1 MERKKKHENILILGA
16 GSFGTCLAQ
25 HLATLG
31 YKLQLYAR
39 STSLAESINEKN
51 LNFRYFPHEPL
62 HPSIKAISTLTQKAL
77 ESSSLVILAI
87 PTQSMRE
94 ALEPIKH
101 HLKSKLLLCVSK
113 GIEVDTL
120 QLPSD
125 ILFSLLG
132 ESAKEN
138 AVYLSGPSFAVEIMQ
153 KQPTAVT
160 VASYNKEY
168 AKVVQKIFHTPYF
181 RVYLSEDPVGV
192 EIAGAL
198 KNVIAIA
205 AGACTG
211 LGFKANSLAALI
223 TRGLSELSRIG
234 LAMGANS
241 LTFIGLAG
249 IGDLMLTCSSQKS
262 RNFRVGYLLASKKT
276 LEEAKQEL
284 GSVAEGIATAKA
296 AYILAE
302 KLGVRVSI
310 VTAVYRVLYENC
322 DLREAVNDLL
332 TGSAKSELE

>member
-1 MERKKKHENILILGA
+1 MFDLDVKLDGHFVKWTKNHLIKLQRERKLLPGVLQRVRRFKFSRHFFDDVIGRFRRILVT
-16 GSFGTCLAQ
+16 SRRVSVDS
-25 HLATLG
+25 
-31 YKLQLYAR
+31 KLKLM
-39 STSLAESINEKN
+39 SLARRLSINATGCLKRH
-51 LNFRYFPHEPL
+51 L
-62 HPSIKAISTLTQKAL
+62 
-77 ESSSLVILAI
+77 LVYV
-87 PTQSMRE
+87 R
-94 ALEPIKH
+94 
-101 HLKSKLLLCVSK
+101 V
-113 GIEVDTL
+113 EV
-120 QLPSD
+120 
-125 ILFSLLG
+125 
-132 ESAKEN
+132 
-138 AVYLSGPSFAVEIMQ
+138 
-153 KQPTAVT
+153 
-160 VASYNKEY
+160 
-168 AKVVQKIFHTPYF
+168 
-181 RVYLSEDPVGV
+181 
-192 EIAGAL
+192 AGAL

-234 LAMGANS
+234 LAMGANN

-262 RNFRVGYLLASKKT
+262 RNFRVGYLLASDKT

-310 VTAVYRVLYENC
+310 VSAVYRVLYENC